1 MKKIQVKLTGRI
13 LDILLES
20 FFIIVAL
27 LLALGLDQWR
37 DEQKELKLAEKM
49 KTAIYAEL
57 TSNNERLNESIIPQ
71 KKLFEMVQL
80 RIQQKDDKGSNPKEL
95 EFQYTMLNLSNSVW
109 SSAKMTEAFHSFSFE
124 EMRRFSQIYQIED
137 LILSHQEKLMDKFL
151 DFDNLNE
158 KEKLKSYKRFLF
170 HLNTLIVTNRIH
182 SELLEKIILGGNDS
196 PVIISS

>member
-1 MKKIQVKLTGRI
+1 LKKIQVKFTGRI

-49 KTAIYAEL
+49 KAAIYAEL
-57 TSNNERLNESIIPQ
+57 TSNNERLNDLVIPQ
-71 KKLFEMVQL
+71 KKLFKMIQL
-80 RIQQKDDKGSNPKEL
+80 RIQQKDDKGSNPEEL

-109 SSAKMTEAFHSFSFE
+109 GSAKMTEAFHSFSFD
-124 EMRRFSQIYQIED
+124 EMRHFSQIYQIED
-137 LILSHQEKLMDKFL
+137 LILSHQEKLMDEFL
-151 DFDNLNE
+151 GFDNLNE

-170 HLNTLIVTNRIH
+170 YLNTLIVTNRIH
-182 SELLEKIILGGNDS
+182 SELLEKIILAGNDS
-196 PVIISS
+196 TIMISS